1 MFLLHDLSKF
11 SIKMSLIWTVRERS
25 CILLTKMVG
34 TCVNVKIWLN
44 TPSLGMIYK
53 LAPDTD
59 EGSNVGD
66 VADHFK
72 NKLCSQ
78 ENNLDKIKIV

>member
-1 MFLLHDLSKF
+1 
-11 SIKMSLIWTVRERS
+11 
-25 CILLTKMVG
+25 MVG
-34 TCVNVKIWLN
+34 TCVNVKIWQN

-78 ENNLDKIKIV
+78 ENNLDKIKIVKNQIQRSDQNYLLSVLK